1 MSDLEA
7 DNRPTGPEFVRGKF
21 QLAPYSPEME
31 VTGHRLTAFEAKDA
45 YGEALLQEAIDFG
58 SAILVKKP
66 GAAADALRR
75 QREELGVPLDE
86 ASKLLH
92 LPVEQIEDDDNSIGI
107 AKLETLGLK
116 LGLDERLLSV
126 EIDAG
131 ADREL
136 GVRLRTLQAES
147 QQSLSSRTV
156 LNFAEAASLVR
167 IQTRMNRWLGLPVV
181 WDDFDKTSDYGSAS
195 HPAFKVG
202 YELAEI
208 VRKKFD
214 LGGGSI
220 SSMRELVE
228 ADLGIPVFQQSL
240 PDSIAGA
247 TISNGNERGII
258 LNTEGKNSSVFVRRS
273 TLAHELGHLLFD
285 PAQNMRN
292 ITVDLYDQNDLDPET
307 GTAANYVEQRA
318 NAFAITF
325 LAPPDAVRDLVQTP
339 IKPEAVASVMQTFGI
354 SVTAATYHIRNSFY
368 RNYDVPDELPRIEA
382 DQHWL
387 AAENYALDFFKP
399 AEVPHNRR
407 GRFAGLVAACF
418 QRGLISADT
427 AALYLDCTVDAFE
440 ENVEIILEL
449 YPIEN

>member
-7 DNRPTGPEFVRGKF
+7 DNPPTGPEFVRGKL
-21 QLAPYSPEME
+21 QLAPYSPEKE
-31 VTGHRLTAFEAKDA
+31 VTGHRLTAFEARDA
-45 YGEALLQEAIDFG
+45 YGDALLQEAIEFG
-58 SAILVKKP
+58 SAILVKQP
-66 GAAADALRR
+66 GAAAKALRR

-86 ASKLLH
+86 TSSSLR

-107 AKLETLGLK
+107 GQLETLGLK
-116 LGLDERLLSV
+116 LGLDERLLS
-126 EIDAG
+126 IDLDAG

-147 QQSLSSRTV
+147 QQHLSSRTV
-156 LNFAEAASLVR
+156 LKFAEAASLVR
-167 IQTRMNRWLGLPVV
+167 IQTRMNRWLGLPVI

-202 YELAEI
+202 YDLADIARKELG
-208 VRKKFD
+208 

-228 ADLGIPVFQQSL
+228 ADLGIPVFQQTL
-240 PDSIAGA
+240 PETIAGA

-258 LNTEGKNSSVFVRRS
+258 LNTAGKNSSVFVRRS

-285 PAQNMRN
+285 PAQDMRN
-292 ITVDLYDQNDLDPET
+292 IRVDLYDQNDLDPET
-307 GTAANYVEQRA
+307 GTVGDYVEQRA

-325 LAPPDAVRDLVQTP
+325 LAPPATVRDLVKTP
-339 IKPEAVASVMQTFGI
+339 ITPEGVTSVMQTFGI
-354 SVTAATYHIRNSFY
+354 SVTAARYHIRNSYY
-368 RNYDVPDELPRIEA
+368 RQYDVPDDPPHIEA
-382 DQHWL
+382 NQHWL
-387 AAENYALDFFKP
+387 AAEDYALDFFKP
-399 AEVPHNRR
+399 AEVPYNRR

-440 ENVEIILEL
+440 DNVTIIREL
-449 YPIEN
+449 HPIAN